1 MNLLRDPWLPFQKRD
16 GHTEYLPITSMTSP
30 EVVDLALPRADFQG
44 AAYQFLIGLL
54 QTAFAPGNSDVWMD
68 RYEAPPSEGELAE
81 TLDAFAEGFEL
92 EGGGP
97 CFMQDYESLE
107 EEPANSIAGLLID
120 SPGASTIQNNTD
132 HFVKEGRAEAICPE
146 CAAIAL
152 FTMQINAPSGGKGY
166 RTGLRGGGPLT
177 TLLMPASTTS
187 TLWEKLWINVLKR
200 DQLDGEQVSQADPQ
214 VFPWMEPTRTSEKGQ
229 QVLPT
234 HVHPLHV
241 YWAMPRRY
249 RLAFDNR
256 EAFCDLCGRQ
266 GSRMVTGLRAR
277 NYGNNYGGPWV
288 HPLTPYRKDPKK
300 PQEPPLSIKGQ
311 PGGIGYRHW
320 GSLVFSDEKGE
331 GNLPAEN
338 VKDYPR
344 KADECEAE
352 DIALPRVARLWAF
365 GYDMDNMKPRGWVGT
380 QLPFLAMPESQ
391 QERMQSWLRVMIG
404 YASEVCRQLKRSTKE
419 AWFKRPSEAKGDLD
433 YIDSRFWERTEQQFY
448 DALSELGSHLLDD
461 DIERMPQ
468 ALAQSWYL
476 YVRKQA
482 LTIFDDLTLG
492 GPPETLNLK
501 RITRAR
507 NGFTGWFGK
516 NKTTRNFRK
525 LAGMDSLH
533 EEGRSSGSRQ
543 TVTNKE
549 QP

>member
-1 MNLLRDPWLPFQKRD
+1 
-16 GHTEYLPITSMTSP
+16 
-30 EVVDLALPRADFQG
+30 
-44 AAYQFLIGLL
+44 
-54 QTAFAPGNSDVWMD
+54 
-68 RYEAPPSEGELAE
+68 
-81 TLDAFAEGFEL
+81 
-92 EGGGP
+92 
-97 CFMQDYESLE
+97 
-107 EEPANSIAGLLID
+107 
-120 SPGASTIQNNTD
+120 
-132 HFVKEGRAEAICPE
+132 
-146 CAAIAL
+146 
-152 FTMQINAPSGGKGY
+152 
-166 RTGLRGGGPLT
+166 
-177 TLLMPASTTS
+177 
-187 TLWEKLWINVLKR
+187 
-200 DQLDGEQVSQADPQ
+200 
-214 VFPWMEPTRTSEKGQ
+214 
-229 QVLPT
+229 
-234 HVHPLHV
+234 
-241 YWAMPRRY
+241 
-249 RLAFDNR
+249 
-256 EAFCDLCGRQ
+256 
-266 GSRMVTGLRAR
+266 MVTGLRAR

-320 GSLVFSDEKGE
+320 DSLVFIDEKGE

-380 QLPFLAMPESQ
+380 QLPFLAMPESH
-391 QERMQSWLRVMIG
+391 QERMQSWLRVMTG

-433 YIDSRFWERTEQQFY
+433 HIDSRFWERTEQQFY

-468 ALAQSWYL
+468 ALAQNWYL

-482 LTIFDDLTLG
+482 LTIFDELTLG

-507 NGFTGWFGK
+507 NGFTSWFGK
-516 NKTTRNFRK
+516 NKTARNFRK
-525 LAGMDSLH
+525 LAGMDSLP
-533 EEGRSSGSRQ
+533 EESRSSGSRQ
-543 TVTNKE
+543 TVTDKE